1 MPETC
6 SSLLSVMGLW
16 ELWHRCFVLKR
27 VSPESSFSF
36 RFVKELNYILNLEA
50 LTNPKECQIG
60 QLSGSFINWYNVF
73 NTNSP
78 EFLIWKNSCG
88 KTRSRRLGFREESR
102 CQSFFFSFSV
112 FVSFLS
118 AFISFLIM
126 KLKKKKNL
134 LIWCLQQWMG
144 GEGRINI
151 FTLCQSKLKN
161 FRHLYHSAHSA
172 WSL

>member
-1 MPETC
+1 MVLPGKGLFLLSYCPLCAHSIMPETC

-126 KLKKKKNL
+126 KLKKKK
-134 LIWCLQQWMG
+134 ICSSGVCSSGW
-144 GEGRINI
+144 GERAG
-151 FTLCQSKLKN
+151 
-161 FRHLYHSAHSA
+161 
-172 WSL
+172 